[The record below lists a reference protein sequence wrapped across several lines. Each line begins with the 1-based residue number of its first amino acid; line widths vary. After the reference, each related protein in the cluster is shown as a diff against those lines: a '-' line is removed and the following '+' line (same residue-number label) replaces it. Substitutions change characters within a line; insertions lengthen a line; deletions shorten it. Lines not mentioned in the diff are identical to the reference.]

1 MATTINTN
9 VPSLTAQRALSST
22 SGSLST
28 SMQRLS
34 TGLRINSAKDDAAGL
49 AIAERMTSQVRGMN
63 VASRNANDA
72 ISMLQTAEG
81 GLGKVGESLQ
91 RMRELAVQAANGSN
105 SSTDRDN
112 LDAEYQALG
121 EEITRVVDST
131 KFNNKSLLNNGSAD
145 ATSFQVGADTNAG
158 VDTITISFDD
168 IATSVDAGLAAVVGS
183 TNSNLKGDDGTA
195 ATAALTKL
203 DDAINA
209 VTTGRSTIGAS
220 QNRFESVVANLSTM
234 SENLNQSKG
243 RIMDADFAV
252 ETSNM
257 SRAQVLQQAGNAML
271 AQANQQPQQVMSLL
285 R

>member
-9 VPSLTAQRALSST
+9 VPSLTAQRALAST

-34 TGLRINSAKDDAAGL
+34 TGLRVNSAKDDAAGL

-91 RMRELAVQAANGSN
+91 RMRELAVQSANGAN
-105 SSTDRDN
+105 STSDRAN
-112 LDAEYQALG
+112 LNSEYQALG
-121 EEITRVVDST
+121 KEISRVLDGT
-131 KFNNKSLLNNGSAD
+131 KFNGKQLISSGASD
-145 ATSFQVGADTNAG
+145 TTFQVGAGTNAT
-158 VDTITISFDD
+158 DTITVSLGTIGGSVGTSLASALGGD
-168 IATSVDAGLAAVVGS
+168 IT
-183 TNSNLKGDDGTA
+183 TA
-195 ATAALTKL
+195 ATSTTAIDDL
-203 DDAINA
+203 DKAIDS
-209 VTTGRSTIGAS
+209 VTTARASIGAS

>member
-34 TGLRINSAKDDAAGL
+34 TGLRVNSAKDDAAGL

-91 RMRELAVQAANGSN
+91 RMRELAVQSANGANSTSDRSN
-105 SSTDRDN
+105 LNS
-112 LDAEYQALG
+112 EYQALG
-121 EEITRVVDST
+121 KEISRVLEGT
-131 KFNNKSLLNNGSAD
+131 KFNGKQLISSGAAD
-145 ATSFQVGADTNAG
+145 TTFQVGSGTNAT
-158 VDTITISFDD
+158 DTITVSLGTIGGSVGTSLASALGGD
-168 IATSVDAGLAAVVGS
+168 IT
-183 TNSNLKGDDGTA
+183 TA
-195 ATAALTKL
+195 ATSTTAL
-203 DDAINA
+203 DDLDKAIDS
-209 VTTGRSTIGAS
+209 VTTARASIGAS
-220 QNRFESVVANLSTM
+220 QNRFESVVANLTTM

>member
-34 TGLRINSAKDDAAGL
+34 TGLRVNSAKDDAAGL

-91 RMRELAVQAANGSN
+91 RMRELSVQAANGAN
-105 SSTDRDN
+105 SSSDQAN

-121 EEITRVVDST
+121 KEINRVLKGT
-131 KFNNKSLLNNGSAD
+131 KFNDKQLISSSA
-145 ATSFQVGADTNAG
+145 ANTKFQVGAGTTAE
-158 VDTITISFDD
+158 DTITVSLGAIGTAVGASLSAALGGD
-168 IATSVDAGLAAVVGS
+168 ITDAGR
-183 TNSNLKGDDGTA
+183 A
-195 ATAALTKL
+195 ATAINDL
-203 DDAINA
+203 DDAIDA
-209 VTTGRSTIGAS
+209 VTTARSSIGAS

-271 AQANQQPQQVMSLL
+271 AQANQAPQQVMSLL

>member
-34 TGLRINSAKDDAAGL
+34 TGLRVNSAKDDAAGL

-91 RMRELAVQAANGSN
+91 RMRELAVQSANGAN
-105 SSTDRDN
+105 STSDRAN
-112 LDAEYQALG
+112 LNSEYQALG
-121 EEITRVVDST
+121 KEISRVLDGT
-131 KFNNKSLLNNGSAD
+131 KFNGKQLISSGAAD
-145 ATSFQVGADTNAG
+145 TTFQVGSGTNAT
-158 VDTITISFDD
+158 DTITVSLGTIGGSVG
-168 IATSVDAGLAAVVGS
+168 TSLA
-183 TNSNLKGDDGTA
+183 D
-195 ATAALTKL
+195 ALTGDITDEANSKTAL
-203 DDAINA
+203 DNLDLAIDS
-209 VTTGRSTIGAS
+209 VTTARAAIGAS

>member
-34 TGLRINSAKDDAAGL
+34 TGLRVNSAKDDAAGL

-91 RMRELAVQAANGSN
+91 RMRELAVQSANGAN
-105 SSTDRDN
+105 STSDRAN
-112 LDAEYQALG
+112 LNSEYQALG
-121 EEITRVVDST
+121 KEISRVLDGT
-131 KFNNKSLLNNGSAD
+131 KFNGKQLISSGASD
-145 ATSFQVGADTNAG
+145 TTFQVGAGTNAT
-158 VDTITISFDD
+158 DTITVSLGTIGGSVGTSLASALGGD
-168 IATSVDAGLAAVVGS
+168 IT
-183 TNSNLKGDDGTA
+183 TA
-195 ATAALTKL
+195 ATSTTAIDDL
-203 DDAINA
+203 DKAIDS
-209 VTTGRSTIGAS
+209 VTTARASIGAS